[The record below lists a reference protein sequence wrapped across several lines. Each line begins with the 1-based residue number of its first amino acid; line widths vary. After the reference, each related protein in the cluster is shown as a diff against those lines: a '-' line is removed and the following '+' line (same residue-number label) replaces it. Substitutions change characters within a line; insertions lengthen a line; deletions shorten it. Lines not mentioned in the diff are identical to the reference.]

1 VSSRDVR
8 SRVALGIGIPVAA
21 FAFLAGLILAFSRI
35 LLAVDPDWA
44 PVVAMLFAA
53 TILAGCTLAA
63 TVQGTRGFA
72 FLIGILVL
80 IIVGG
85 GIVGAFLGEYPV
97 HSQVAEE
104 AAGGEPAPGEAPPP
118 PEAPGGQ
125 PPGTG
130 GPLVVVAQSL
140 SFDTPEISLPPEA
153 EVTIVLENR
162 DPVPHNLSIYTE
174 PGGDV
179 IFQETPQPGPTT
191 VEYAFT
197 SPPPGEYYFQCD
209 VHPQMSGTVSVG

>member
-1 VSSRDVR
+1 VNSRDVR

-21 FAFLAGLILAFSRI
+21 FAFLAALILAFSRI

-80 IIVGG
+80 TIVGG
-85 GIVGAFLGEYPV
+85 GIFGAFLGEYPV
-97 HSQVAEE
+97 HGRGEE
-104 AAGGEPAPGEAPPP
+104 AAGGEPAPGQAPPP
-118 PEAPGGQ
+118 PEGPAEQ
-125 PPGTG
+125 PPGPG
-130 GPLVVVAQSL
+130 EPLVVVAQGL
-140 SFDTPEISLPPEA
+140 AFDTPEISLPPDT

-174 PGGDV
+174 PGGDT
-179 IFQETPQPGPTT
+179 IFQEAPQPGPTT
-191 VEYAFT
+191 VEYTFT
-197 SPPPGEYYFQCD
+197 SPPPGQYYFQCD

>member
-21 FAFLAGLILAFSRI
+21 FAFLAALILAFSRI
-35 LLAVDPDWA
+35 LLAVDPAWA
-44 PVVAMLFAA
+44 PVVAMLFAV
-53 TILAGCTLAA
+53 TILAGCALAA

-80 IIVGG
+80 TIVGG
-85 GIVGAFLGEYPV
+85 GIVGALLGEYPV
-97 HSQVAEE
+97 HGEVAEE
-104 AAGGEPAPGEAPPP
+104 AAGGEPAPGQEPPP
-118 PEAPGGQ
+118 PQGPAEQ
-125 PPGTG
+125 PPGPG
-130 GPLVVVAQSL
+130 GPLVVVAQGL
-140 SFDTPEISLPPEA
+140 AFDRSEIPLPPDA

-162 DPVPHNLSIYTE
+162 DPAPHNLSIYTE
-174 PGGDV
+174 PGGET

-197 SPPPGEYYFQCD
+197 SPPPGQYYFQCD